1 MQSVFW
7 WDGYNKVAFDLADA
21 RSAYK
26 ALVKKHPVVR
36 GGTKQKLI
44 YDDLGQP
51 TSTVRRTYARRP
63 HISEGPEGPSA
74 DYDFLAG
81 DRRIRPDKAHEVFN
95 QEALMNV
102 PREPGPIMTGGGY
115 QSQPHKLL
123 ESYGL
128 PKDILPKSPA
138 AKEMSNRIL
147 HFHEGFE
154 SDALPSKSTAWD
166 SLRAW
171 GGRPEGLNTGHVSP
185 SVILNENNLVSTL
198 PKDLHSELHP
208 MLKTVRNEAD
218 KSWPVIQKLLKR
230 DIPYGEGRFSRHAKK
245 RMEEAMYNNKP
256 RAQIM
261 SDIVDGN
268 TLS

>member
-26 ALVKKHPVVR
+26 ALRNKHPVVR
-36 GGTKQKLI
+36 GGGKVQGV
-44 YDDLGQP
+44 YDALGQP
-51 TSTVRRTYARRP
+51 TSTLRMPYARRP
-63 HISEGPEGPSA
+63 RINEGAMGPST

-81 DRRIRPDKAHEVFN
+81 DRRIRPDKAQEVFN
-95 QEALMNV
+95 QEALLNV
-102 PREPGPIMTGGGY
+102 PRVPGPVMTGGGY
-115 QSQPHKLL
+115 QSQPHIL
-123 ESYGL
+123 SRQHGL

-138 AKEMSNRIL
+138 AKEMSNRIIGL
-147 HFHEGFE
+147 HEGFE
-154 SDALPSKSTAWD
+154 RDALPSKSTAWD

-171 GGRPEGLNTGHVSP
+171 GGKSEGLNTGHVSP
-185 SVILNENNLVSTL
+185 SVLLNENNLVSTL

-208 MLKTVRNEAD
+208 MLKTVRNEVD
-218 KSWPVIQKLLKR
+218 ESWPVIQKLLKR

-256 RAQIM
+256 RAQI
-261 SDIVDGN
+261 
-268 TLS
+268 LSEIE